1 LKLRKWIYFPLTF
14 YICYNLKM
22 NTMKIYT
29 VIIALFTF
37 YFAVG
42 QSQIGNAD
50 MELWENVGAPTEE
63 PTNWNSFKTGSG
75 SFAGFA
81 NKQIERS
88 TSVRAGATGMYCARI
103 WSTSVFGIV
112 ANGNMTLGQINLG
125 SSTPANALNYN
136 YTKSSDP
143 NFSEACVN
151 APDSIVAWVKYTQAG
166 AGAQQARISTI
177 LHDAYDL
184 RDPIDAASQSHVIAT
199 AILNYNPTGGNWTRL
214 SVPFTYVATPGLVPA
229 SVLVTFT
236 TNSTPGGGAANDEV
250 LVDDIQLIYNAGVGI
265 STQNLFDF
273 QVNYEENILSLFGD
287 YLGDL
292 QISNLNGSNVYAGK
306 ALSKMTI
313 SIPSG
318 VYFATLTNTLG
329 QTTTKKF
336 VVR

>member
-1 LKLRKWIYFPLTF
+1 
-14 YICYNLKM
+14 
-22 NTMKIYT
+22 MKIFT
-29 VIIALFTF
+29 VIIALFSA
-37 YFAVG
+37 YFALG
-42 QSQIGNAD
+42 QTQIGNAN

-63 PTNWNSFKTGSG
+63 PTNWNSFKTGTG
-75 SFAGFA
+75 NFAGFA
-81 NKQIERS
+81 NKQLERS
-88 TSVRAGATGMYCARI
+88 TSLRNGASGMYCARI

-125 SSTPANALNYN
+125 SSTPANAANYN
-136 YTKSSDP
+136 FTKSSDA
-143 NFSEACVN
+143 NFSEACVS

-166 AGAQQARISTI
+166 AGAQQARISAI

-184 RDPIDAASQSHVIAT
+184 RDPIDAASQTHVIAT

-214 SVPFTYVATPGLVPA
+214 SVPFTYVASPGLITA
-229 SVLVTFT
+229 SLLVTFT

-250 LVDDIQLIYNAGVGI
+250 LIDDIELIYNAGVGI
-265 STQNLFDF
+265 ANQKLIDF
-273 QVNYEENILSLFGD
+273 QVNYEESTLSLFGD

-292 QISNLNGSNVYAGK
+292 QISNLDGSNVYAGK

>member
-1 LKLRKWIYFPLTF
+1 
-14 YICYNLKM
+14 
-22 NTMKIYT
+22 
-29 VIIALFTF
+29 
-37 YFAVG
+37 
-42 QSQIGNAD
+42 
-50 MELWENVGAPTEE
+50 
-63 PTNWNSFKTGSG
+63 
-75 SFAGFA
+75 
-81 NKQIERS
+81 
-88 TSVRAGATGMYCARI
+88 
-103 WSTSVFGIV
+103 
-112 ANGNMTLGQINLG
+112 
-125 SSTPANALNYN
+125 
-136 YTKSSDP
+136 
-143 NFSEACVN
+143 
-151 APDSIVAWVKYTQAG
+151 
-166 AGAQQARISTI
+166 
-177 LHDAYDL
+177 
-184 RDPIDAASQSHVIAT
+184 
-199 AILNYNPTGGNWTRL
+199 
-214 SVPFTYVATPGLVPA
+214 VPFTYVATPGLVPA